1 MKDGNVAQVG
11 HAACSDAPDAI
22 AHDLRNLLMSVD
34 SNVAIV
40 RDLLTPGHAA
50 HPSLDAIAAASR
62 TLTALV
68 GRLASPAASSLT
80 ALTDVG
86 VVLDGIRGSLDGVVG
101 GRARLSVS
109 RPSVPALVGVDPVSL
124 ERIVLN
130 LVANAAEAVAPGGSI
145 DVAARV
151 VAGPAESEPDRRR
164 SVELTVLDDGP
175 GVPAAIAERI
185 FDAGFSTK
193 HGPHAGHAGLGLATV
208 RAIVEAHGGTVAVRA
223 RRDGG
228 SGFVVRLPAVRGRRA
243 ADGTADAS
251 STDPRL
257 MTAAG

>member
-1 MKDGNVAQVG
+1 MKDGHVAQVG
-11 HAACSDAPDAI
+11 HAACTDAPDAI
-22 AHDLRNLLMSVD
+22 AHDLRNLLMSID
-34 SNVAIV
+34 STVAIV
-40 RDLLTPGHAA
+40 RDLLAPDHAA

-62 TLTALV
+62 TLSALV
-68 GRLASPAASSLT
+68 GRLAGPEASSVPV
-80 ALTDVG
+80 LTDVG

-109 RPSVPALVGVDPVSL
+109 RPSVPALVAVDPVSL
-124 ERIVLN
+124 ERVLLN
-130 LVANAAEAVAPGGSI
+130 LVANAAEAVAPDGSI

-151 VAGPAESEPDRRR
+151 VAGPAESERDRRR

-175 GVPAAIAERI
+175 GVPAAVAERI

-193 HGPHAGHAGLGLATV
+193 HGPHAGLGLATV
-208 RAIVEAHGGTVAVRA
+208 RAIVEAHGGTVAVGPRQ
-223 RRDGG
+223 DGG

-243 ADGTADAS
+243 GDGRADAS
-251 STDPRL
+251 PAVPRL